1 MCGIAGL
8 IDYSGQIPIPG
19 IAALMCGTIAHR
31 GPDGEGVLCKNNA
44 AIAHRRLSI
53 IDLEGGRQPMS
64 TPDGQLH
71 LTYNGEIYNYE
82 DLRRE
87 LEKRGC
93 RFRTSSDT
101 EVVLYAYQEWGR
113 ACVERFEGMFA
124 FAILDLRKREMLL
137 ARDHFGIKPLL
148 YRMVPGSFSF
158 ASEFQA
164 FKTLP
169 DWNGEID
176 LSAVDLFL
184 RYQYIPAP
192 QTVWRNVFK
201 LPAGHRMVVGLD
213 EPRIS
218 IERYWKPDFTRKT
231 RRRPAQLLEELDF
244 CLRDSVRRHLVSDVP
259 FGAFLSGGIDSSL
272 VVGYMAELLGRPVQT
287 FSIGFDDSQFSEVQ
301 YARQV
306 AQKYRTEHHE
316 QILNVDAFAALPE
329 IVRHYGEPYG
339 DQSAIATWAL
349 CRLARTRVPMA
360 LSGDGGDELFA
371 GYGTYGA
378 WLSRCPSQTVPGP
391 LQRAKTL
398 ARGLRNTVLRR
409 PVRRSSPRSA
419 SVEDW
424 FPVTGRFHDTLL
436 RSQLWR
442 AELRFVSDLPGQK
455 FQQAFS
461 ESAGL
466 STINKAQWLD
476 LQTFLP
482 EDILTKVDVASM
494 SVGLEV
500 RPPILDRRVFQLA
513 ASIPETELW
522 QDDRGYCGKLA
533 LKELAAARFGHEFA
547 FRRKQGFEIPL
558 ERWLRGTE
566 QRRDEVAQQLLD
578 PRCGLVNWFCPEQLQ
593 LAVSSGTVYNLWLLC
608 VLREWRQQNAS

>member
-1 MCGIAGL
+1 MCGIAGI
-8 IDYSGQIPIPG
+8 IDYSGQRAIEQT
-19 IAALMCGTIAHR
+19 ASLMSGAIAHR
-31 GPDGEGVLCKNNA
+31 GPDGAGLLCKDNV

-71 LTYNGEIYNYE
+71 ITYNGEIYNYKE
-82 DLRRE
+82 LRRD

-93 RFRTSSDT
+93 QFRTSSDT
-101 EVVLYAYQEWGR
+101 EVVLYACQEYGR

-124 FAILDLRKREMLL
+124 FAILDLRKREILL

-148 YRMVPGSFSF
+148 YRVVPGSFAF

-164 FKTLP
+164 FKSLP

-201 LPAGHRMVVGLD
+201 LPAGHRMVVALD
-213 EPRIS
+213 EPRLS
-218 IERYWKPDFTRKT
+218 IERYWKPDFTRKI
-231 RRRPAQLLEELDF
+231 RRRPAELLDELDF
-244 CLRDSVRRHLVSDVP
+244 CLRDSVKRHLVSDVP

-272 VVGYMAELLGRPVQT
+272 VVGYMAELLDRPVRT
-287 FSIGFDDSQFSEVQ
+287 FSIGFDDSQFSEVHF
-301 YARQV
+301 AREV
-306 AQKYRTEHHE
+306 AKKYRTEHHE
-316 QILNVDAFAALPE
+316 QMLNVDAFSALPE

-349 CRLARTRVPMA
+349 CRLARTHVPMA

-378 WLSRCPSQTVPGP
+378 WLSRCRPATASRPMQQV
-391 LQRAKTL
+391 KEL
-398 ARGLRNTVLRR
+398 ARGVRNAVLRR
-409 PVRRSSPRSA
+409 PAKRSA
-419 SVEDW
+419 TRSPELTDW
-424 FPVTGRFHDTLL
+424 FPLTGRFHDTQL

-442 AELRFVSDLPGQK
+442 PELRFVSDLPGTK
-455 FQQAFS
+455 FQDAYI

-466 STINKAQWLD
+466 STINQAQWLD

-482 EDILTKVDVASM
+482 EDILTKVDIASM

-500 RPPILDRRVFQLA
+500 RPPILDRRVFELA
-513 ASIPETELW
+513 GSIPESHLYS
-522 QDDRGYCGKLA
+522 QDGNYCGKLP
-533 LKELAAARFGHEFA
+533 LKQLAAARFGHEFA

-558 ERWLRGTE
+558 ERWLRSSE
-566 QRRDEVAQQLLD
+566 NKRRELEQLLLD
-578 PRCGLVNWFCPEQLQ
+578 QQSGLVDWFCPEQLRQ
-593 LAVSSGTVYNLWLLC
+593 QIAGGSPYNLWLLC
-608 VLREWRQQNAS
+608 VLREWRQQNNR

>member
-1 MCGIAGL
+1 MCGICGL
-8 IDYSGQIPIPG
+8 ISYSQP
-19 IAALMCGTIAHR
+19 ASVADAVSRMCGSIAHR
-31 GPDGEGVLCKNNA
+31 GPDGDGVFTHQHA

-71 LTYNGEIYNYE
+71 ITYNGEIYNYQ
-82 DLRRE
+82 DLRRD

-93 RFRTSSDT
+93 RFRTNSDT

-124 FAILDLRKREMLL
+124 FAVLDLRRREILL

-148 YRMVPGSFSF
+148 YRVVPGSFSF

-169 DWNGEID
+169 DWSGEID

-231 RRRPAQLLEELDF
+231 RRRPAELLDELDF
-244 CLRDSVRRHLVSDVP
+244 CLRDSVKRHLVADVP

-272 VVGYMAELLGRPVQT
+272 VVGYMAELLGQPVQT

-349 CRLARTRVPMA
+349 CRLARGRVPMA

-371 GYGTYGA
+371 GYGTYGS
-378 WLSRCPSQTVPGP
+378 WLSRCRPAAVTSPVH
-391 LQRAKTL
+391 RVKNL
-398 ARGLRNTVLRR
+398 ARGVRNAVLRR
-409 PVRRSSPRSA
+409 PVKRMPTQSTRLH
-419 SVEDW
+419 DW
-424 FPVTGRFHDTLL
+424 FPMVGRFHDGLL

-442 AELRFVSDLPGQK
+442 GELRFVSDLPDST
-455 FQQAFS
+455 FQTAFG
-461 ESAGL
+461 ETTGL
-466 STINKAQWLD
+466 STINQAQWLD

-482 EDILTKVDVASM
+482 EDILTKVDIASM

-513 ASIPETELW
+513 ASIAETDLW
-522 QDDRGYCGKLA
+522 RNDGGYCGKLP
-533 LKELAAARFGHEFA
+533 LKQLAALRFGHDFA

-558 ERWLRGTE
+558 EGWMRGTD
-566 QRRDEVAQQLLD
+566 QRRKEVGAQLLD
-578 PRCGLVNWFCPEQLQ
+578 DRDGLLDWFCPERLQ
-593 LAVSSGTVYNLWLLC
+593 EVVARGSAANLWLLC
-608 VLREWRQQNAS
+608 VLREWKRQNT